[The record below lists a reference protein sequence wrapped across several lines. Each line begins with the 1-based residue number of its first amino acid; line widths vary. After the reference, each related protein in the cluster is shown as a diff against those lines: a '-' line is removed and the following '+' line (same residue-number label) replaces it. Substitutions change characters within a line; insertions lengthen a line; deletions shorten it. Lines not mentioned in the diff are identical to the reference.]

1 MSLRVPCRLAA
12 VLGLLLL
19 TGCNKNLVVVI
30 PDTVDGHVGAVVVE
44 ANGNKSVLDTAYA
57 AAAPGSG
64 TLKPETSDAQKVK
77 EIFGTALN
85 AQPAAPKVYTLYFIN
100 DSDQLTPE
108 SKPAFENVFVDV
120 QQRKA
125 PEIVVTGHTDTM
137 GDPAYNDRLS
147 LDRAKAVSKL
157 FVARGFPAA
166 SISVAGRGQRELLVQ
181 TAANKSE
188 PRNRRVD
195 ITVR

>member
-1 MSLRVPCRLAA
+1 MSMRNSSRLAA
-12 VLGLLLL
+12 ALGLLLL
-19 TGCNKNLVVVI
+19 TACNKNLVVVI
-30 PDTVDGHVGAVVVE
+30 PDTVDGHIGAVVVE
-44 ANGNKSVLDTAYA
+44 SNGNKAVLDTAYA
-57 AAAPGSG
+57 AATPGSG
-64 TLKPETSDAQKVK
+64 ALKPATSDAKAVK
-77 EIFGTALN
+77 EIFGTALT
-85 AQPAAPKVYTLYFIN
+85 AQPAAPMAYTLYFIN
-100 DSDQLTPE
+100 GTDDLTQD
-108 SKPAFENVFVDV
+108 SKPAFEKIFADA

-137 GDPAYNDRLS
+137 GDPIYNDKLS

-181 TAANKSE
+181 TPPNKSE
-188 PRNRRVD
+188 PLNRRVE